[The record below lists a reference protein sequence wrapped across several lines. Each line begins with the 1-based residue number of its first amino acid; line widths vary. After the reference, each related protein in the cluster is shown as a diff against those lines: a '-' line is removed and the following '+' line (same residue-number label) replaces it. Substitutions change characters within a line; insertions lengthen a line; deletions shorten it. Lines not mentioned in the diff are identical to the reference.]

1 MLRLPIRH
9 LPYSIYTWLAVS
21 FCDTRSQSKQCR
33 SHSRVQMYRLHG
45 WCAALFIILSG
56 CLIAALSGCG
66 GNIVS
71 GGEQGTLV
79 ASPNSVD
86 FGSVSVGE
94 TASNTVSLVNG
105 KSTPVEIS
113 QVNLTGQSFSVA
125 APASLPVTLA
135 AGQSYNLNVQFNP
148 GDTGDATGQLTFTS
162 SSSSSTNDR
171 AVVGLTGTGMMRGW
185 SASLKTL
192 SCGSASMTGAGN
204 DACTVTL
211 NSAAPSSGVSVR
223 LSSSNTAVTVPA
235 TVTVAA
241 KATSATFTAKA
252 APVTTAQ
259 TATLTAVA
267 SGVSKS
273 FALGLKAVAS
283 TSAPT
288 LSVTTSGSPSSF
300 GSAVAVTVT
309 ISSGPTGA
317 VTFYDA
323 STAIGT
329 GTLNGTTATLTTSS
343 LTAGSHTITA
353 NWPGNSSYSA
363 VTSSAITQVVNKVTP
378 TITWATPAAIAYGTA
393 LSATQLD
400 ASSSVAGSFSYSP
413 AAGTVLTAGSHTI
426 MATFTPT
433 NTTNYATAT
442 GTVSIT
448 VTTGAPT
455 ITWATPAA
463 IAYGTALSAT
473 QLNASSSVAGTFSYS
488 PAVGTVLAAGS
499 HTITATFTPTD
510 TTDYATATGTVSI
523 TVTTG
528 APVITWATPAAIA
541 YGTALSATQLDASSS
556 VAGTFTYSPA
566 VGTVLAAGSHTI
578 TATFTPTNT
587 TNYTTATATVSITVT
602 TGAPTITWATPA
614 AIAYGTALSA
624 TQLDASSSV
633 AGSFSYSPAA
643 GTVLTAGS
651 HTIMATFT
659 PTNTTNYATA
669 TGTVSITVTTGAPT
683 ITWATP
689 AAIAYGTALSA
700 TQLNASSSV
709 AGTFSYSPAV
719 GTVLA
724 AGSHTITATFTP
736 TDTTDYATATGTVS
750 ITVTT
755 GAPTITWATP
765 AAIAYGTA
773 LSATQLDAS
782 SSVAGSFTYSPAVGT
797 VLAAGSHTITATF
810 TPTNTTNYTTATAT
824 VSVTVTT
831 GTPVITW
838 ATPAAIA
845 YGTALSATQLNA
857 SSSVAGTFSYS
868 PAVGTVLAAGSHTIT
883 ATFTPTNTADYSTA
897 TQTVTLTVSQGTS
910 TLGISATSLAFGS
923 VTVNSP
929 STQSVTLTSIGTGS
943 VTISAA
949 AVTGTGFTVSGVTF
963 PVTLASSQTAT
974 LEVQFDPTT
983 AGAATGQLTITSNSS
998 TNSTAVITLSGTGT
1012 AAFYAVNL
1020 SWEAP
1025 TSSVDPVAGYNVY
1038 RAPSGSSTYALLNSS
1053 PETETSYMDSTV
1065 VNGQI
1070 YDYIAES
1077 VDASGIESIPSN
1089 VFTVS
1094 IP

>member
-1 MLRLPIRH
+1 
-9 LPYSIYTWLAVS
+9 
-21 FCDTRSQSKQCR
+21 
-33 SHSRVQMYRLHG
+33 
-45 WCAALFIILSG
+45 
-56 CLIAALSGCG
+56 
-66 GNIVS
+66 
-71 GGEQGTLV
+71 
-79 ASPNSVD
+79 
-86 FGSVSVGE
+86 
-94 TASNTVSLVNG
+94 
-105 KSTPVEIS
+105 
-113 QVNLTGQSFSVA
+113 
-125 APASLPVTLA
+125 
-135 AGQSYNLNVQFNP
+135 
-148 GDTGDATGQLTFTS
+148 
-162 SSSSSTNDR
+162 
-171 AVVGLTGTGMMRGW
+171 
-185 SASLKTL
+185 
-192 SCGSASMTGAGN
+192 
-204 DACTVTL
+204 
-211 NSAAPSSGVSVR
+211 
-223 LSSSNTAVTVPA
+223 
-235 TVTVAA
+235 
-241 KATSATFTAKA
+241 
-252 APVTTAQ
+252 
-259 TATLTAVA
+259 
-267 SGVSKS
+267 
-273 FALGLKAVAS
+273 
-283 TSAPT
+283 
-288 LSVTTSGSPSSF
+288 
-300 GSAVAVTVT
+300 
-309 ISSGPTGA
+309 
-317 VTFYDA
+317 
-323 STAIGT
+323 
-329 GTLNGTTATLTTSS
+329 
-343 LTAGSHTITA
+343 
-353 NWPGNSSYSA
+353 
-363 VTSSAITQVVNKVTP
+363 
-378 TITWATPAAIAYGTA
+378 
-393 LSATQLD
+393 
-400 ASSSVAGSFSYSP
+400 
-413 AAGTVLTAGSHTI
+413 VLTAGSHTI

-433 NTTNYATAT
+433 NTTN
-442 GTVSIT
+442 
-448 VTTGAPT
+448 
-455 ITWATPAA
+455 
-463 IAYGTALSAT
+463 
-473 QLNASSSVAGTFSYS
+473 
-488 PAVGTVLAAGS
+488 
-499 HTITATFTPTD
+499 
-510 TTDYATATGTVSI
+510 YATATGTVSI

-669 TGTVSITVTTGAPT
+669 TATVSVTVTTGAPT

>member
-528 APVITWATPAAIA
+528 AP
-541 YGTALSATQLDASSS
+541 
-556 VAGTFTYSPA
+556 
-566 VGTVLAAGSHTI
+566 
-578 TATFTPTNT
+578 
-587 TNYTTATATVSITVT
+587 
-602 TGAPTITWATPA
+602 
-614 AIAYGTALSA
+614 
-624 TQLDASSSV
+624 
-633 AGSFSYSPAA
+633 
-643 GTVLTAGS
+643 
-651 HTIMATFT
+651 
-659 PTNTTNYATA
+659 
-669 TGTVSITVTTGAPT
+669 
-683 ITWATP
+683 
-689 AAIAYGTALSA
+689 
-700 TQLNASSSV
+700 
-709 AGTFSYSPAV
+709 
-719 GTVLA
+719 
-724 AGSHTITATFTP
+724 
-736 TDTTDYATATGTVS
+736 
-750 ITVTT
+750 
-755 GAPTITWATP
+755 TITWATP

>member
-442 GTVSIT
+442 
-448 VTTGAPT
+448 
-455 ITWATPAA
+455 
-463 IAYGTALSAT
+463 
-473 QLNASSSVAGTFSYS
+473 
-488 PAVGTVLAAGS
+488 
-499 HTITATFTPTD
+499 
-510 TTDYATATGTVSI
+510 
-523 TVTTG
+523 
-528 APVITWATPAAIA
+528 
-541 YGTALSATQLDASSS
+541 
-556 VAGTFTYSPA
+556 
-566 VGTVLAAGSHTI
+566 
-578 TATFTPTNT
+578 
-587 TNYTTATATVSITVT
+587 
-602 TGAPTITWATPA
+602 
-614 AIAYGTALSA
+614 
-624 TQLDASSSV
+624 
-633 AGSFSYSPAA
+633 
-643 GTVLTAGS
+643 
-651 HTIMATFT
+651 
-659 PTNTTNYATA
+659 
-669 TGTVSITVTTGAPT
+669 
-683 ITWATP
+683 
-689 AAIAYGTALSA
+689 
-700 TQLNASSSV
+700 
-709 AGTFSYSPAV
+709 
-719 GTVLA
+719 
-724 AGSHTITATFTP
+724 
-736 TDTTDYATATGTVS
+736 
-750 ITVTT
+750 
-755 GAPTITWATP
+755 
-765 AAIAYGTA
+765 
-773 LSATQLDAS
+773 
-782 SSVAGSFTYSPAVGT
+782 
-797 VLAAGSHTITATF
+797 
-810 TPTNTTNYTTATAT
+810 AT

-831 GTPVITW
+831 GAPTITW

>member
-587 TNYTTATATVSITVT
+587 TNYTTATATVS
-602 TGAPTITWATPA
+602 
-614 AIAYGTALSA
+614 
-624 TQLDASSSV
+624 
-633 AGSFSYSPAA
+633 
-643 GTVLTAGS
+643 
-651 HTIMATFT
+651 
-659 PTNTTNYATA
+659 
-669 TGTVSITVTTGAPT
+669 
-683 ITWATP
+683 
-689 AAIAYGTALSA
+689 
-700 TQLNASSSV
+700 
-709 AGTFSYSPAV
+709 
-719 GTVLA
+719 
-724 AGSHTITATFTP
+724 
-736 TDTTDYATATGTVS
+736 
-750 ITVTT
+750 
-755 GAPTITWATP
+755 
-765 AAIAYGTA
+765 
-773 LSATQLDAS
+773 
-782 SSVAGSFTYSPAVGT
+782 
-797 VLAAGSHTITATF
+797 
-810 TPTNTTNYTTATAT
+810 
-824 VSVTVTT
+824 VTVTT

>member
-1 MLRLPIRH
+1 
-9 LPYSIYTWLAVS
+9 
-21 FCDTRSQSKQCR
+21 
-33 SHSRVQMYRLHG
+33 MYRLHG

-442 GTVSIT
+442 
-448 VTTGAPT
+448 
-455 ITWATPAA
+455 
-463 IAYGTALSAT
+463 
-473 QLNASSSVAGTFSYS
+473 
-488 PAVGTVLAAGS
+488 
-499 HTITATFTPTD
+499 
-510 TTDYATATGTVSI
+510 
-523 TVTTG
+523 
-528 APVITWATPAAIA
+528 
-541 YGTALSATQLDASSS
+541 
-556 VAGTFTYSPA
+556 
-566 VGTVLAAGSHTI
+566 
-578 TATFTPTNT
+578 
-587 TNYTTATATVSITVT
+587 
-602 TGAPTITWATPA
+602 
-614 AIAYGTALSA
+614 
-624 TQLDASSSV
+624 
-633 AGSFSYSPAA
+633 
-643 GTVLTAGS
+643 
-651 HTIMATFT
+651 
-659 PTNTTNYATA
+659 
-669 TGTVSITVTTGAPT
+669 
-683 ITWATP
+683 
-689 AAIAYGTALSA
+689 
-700 TQLNASSSV
+700 
-709 AGTFSYSPAV
+709 
-719 GTVLA
+719 
-724 AGSHTITATFTP
+724 
-736 TDTTDYATATGTVS
+736 
-750 ITVTT
+750 
-755 GAPTITWATP
+755 
-765 AAIAYGTA
+765 
-773 LSATQLDAS
+773 
-782 SSVAGSFTYSPAVGT
+782 
-797 VLAAGSHTITATF
+797 
-810 TPTNTTNYTTATAT
+810 AT

-831 GTPVITW
+831 GAPTITW

>member
-1 MLRLPIRH
+1 
-9 LPYSIYTWLAVS
+9 
-21 FCDTRSQSKQCR
+21 
-33 SHSRVQMYRLHG
+33 MYRLHG

-363 VTSSAITQVVNKVTP
+363 VTSSAITQVV
-378 TITWATPAAIAYGTA
+378 I
-393 LSATQLD
+393 
-400 ASSSVAGSFSYSP
+400 
-413 AAGTVLTAGSHTI
+413 
-426 MATFTPT
+426 
-433 NTTNYATAT
+433 
-442 GTVSIT
+442 
-448 VTTGAPT
+448 
-455 ITWATPAA
+455 
-463 IAYGTALSAT
+463 
-473 QLNASSSVAGTFSYS
+473 
-488 PAVGTVLAAGS
+488 
-499 HTITATFTPTD
+499 
-510 TTDYATATGTVSI
+510 
-523 TVTTG
+523 
-528 APVITWATPAAIA
+528 
-541 YGTALSATQLDASSS
+541 
-556 VAGTFTYSPA
+556 
-566 VGTVLAAGSHTI
+566 
-578 TATFTPTNT
+578 
-587 TNYTTATATVSITVT
+587 
-602 TGAPTITWATPA
+602 
-614 AIAYGTALSA
+614 
-624 TQLDASSSV
+624 
-633 AGSFSYSPAA
+633 
-643 GTVLTAGS
+643 
-651 HTIMATFT
+651 
-659 PTNTTNYATA
+659 
-669 TGTVSITVTTGAPT
+669 
-683 ITWATP
+683 
-689 AAIAYGTALSA
+689 
-700 TQLNASSSV
+700 
-709 AGTFSYSPAV
+709 
-719 GTVLA
+719 
-724 AGSHTITATFTP
+724 
-736 TDTTDYATATGTVS
+736 
-750 ITVTT
+750 
-755 GAPTITWATP
+755 
-765 AAIAYGTA
+765 
-773 LSATQLDAS
+773 
-782 SSVAGSFTYSPAVGT
+782 
-797 VLAAGSHTITATF
+797 
-810 TPTNTTNYTTATAT
+810 
-824 VSVTVTT
+824 
-831 GTPVITW
+831 
-838 ATPAAIA
+838 
-845 YGTALSATQLNA
+845 
-857 SSSVAGTFSYS
+857 
-868 PAVGTVLAAGSHTIT
+868 
-883 ATFTPTNTADYSTA
+883 
-897 TQTVTLTVSQGTS
+897 
-910 TLGISATSLAFGS
+910 
-923 VTVNSP
+923 
-929 STQSVTLTSIGTGS
+929 
-943 VTISAA
+943 
-949 AVTGTGFTVSGVTF
+949 
-963 PVTLASSQTAT
+963 
-974 LEVQFDPTT
+974 
-983 AGAATGQLTITSNSS
+983 
-998 TNSTAVITLSGTGT
+998 
-1012 AAFYAVNL
+1012 
-1020 SWEAP
+1020 
-1025 TSSVDPVAGYNVY
+1025 
-1038 RAPSGSSTYALLNSS
+1038 
-1053 PETETSYMDSTV
+1053 
-1065 VNGQI
+1065 
-1070 YDYIAES
+1070 
-1077 VDASGIESIPSN
+1077 
-1089 VFTVS
+1089 
-1094 IP
+1094 

>member
-1 MLRLPIRH
+1 
-9 LPYSIYTWLAVS
+9 
-21 FCDTRSQSKQCR
+21 
-33 SHSRVQMYRLHG
+33 
-45 WCAALFIILSG
+45 
-56 CLIAALSGCG
+56 
-66 GNIVS
+66 
-71 GGEQGTLV
+71 
-79 ASPNSVD
+79 
-86 FGSVSVGE
+86 
-94 TASNTVSLVNG
+94 
-105 KSTPVEIS
+105 
-113 QVNLTGQSFSVA
+113 
-125 APASLPVTLA
+125 
-135 AGQSYNLNVQFNP
+135 
-148 GDTGDATGQLTFTS
+148 
-162 SSSSSTNDR
+162 
-171 AVVGLTGTGMMRGW
+171 
-185 SASLKTL
+185 
-192 SCGSASMTGAGN
+192 
-204 DACTVTL
+204 
-211 NSAAPSSGVSVR
+211 
-223 LSSSNTAVTVPA
+223 
-235 TVTVAA
+235 
-241 KATSATFTAKA
+241 
-252 APVTTAQ
+252 
-259 TATLTAVA
+259 
-267 SGVSKS
+267 
-273 FALGLKAVAS
+273 
-283 TSAPT
+283 
-288 LSVTTSGSPSSF
+288 
-300 GSAVAVTVT
+300 VT

-442 GTVSIT
+442 
-448 VTTGAPT
+448 
-455 ITWATPAA
+455 
-463 IAYGTALSAT
+463 
-473 QLNASSSVAGTFSYS
+473 
-488 PAVGTVLAAGS
+488 
-499 HTITATFTPTD
+499 
-510 TTDYATATGTVSI
+510 
-523 TVTTG
+523 
-528 APVITWATPAAIA
+528 
-541 YGTALSATQLDASSS
+541 
-556 VAGTFTYSPA
+556 
-566 VGTVLAAGSHTI
+566 
-578 TATFTPTNT
+578 
-587 TNYTTATATVSITVT
+587 ATVSV
-602 TGAPTITWATPA
+602 
-614 AIAYGTALSA
+614 
-624 TQLDASSSV
+624 
-633 AGSFSYSPAA
+633 
-643 GTVLTAGS
+643 
-651 HTIMATFT
+651 
-659 PTNTTNYATA
+659 
-669 TGTVSITVTTGAPT
+669 TVTTGAPT

>member
-1 MLRLPIRH
+1 
-9 LPYSIYTWLAVS
+9 
-21 FCDTRSQSKQCR
+21 
-33 SHSRVQMYRLHG
+33 MYRLHG

-473 QLNASSSVAGTFSYS
+473 QLNASSSVAG
-488 PAVGTVLAAGS
+488 
-499 HTITATFTPTD
+499 
-510 TTDYATATGTVSI
+510 
-523 TVTTG
+523 
-528 APVITWATPAAIA
+528 
-541 YGTALSATQLDASSS
+541 
-556 VAGTFTYSPA
+556 
-566 VGTVLAAGSHTI
+566 
-578 TATFTPTNT
+578 
-587 TNYTTATATVSITVT
+587 
-602 TGAPTITWATPA
+602 
-614 AIAYGTALSA
+614 
-624 TQLDASSSV
+624 
-633 AGSFSYSPAA
+633 SFSYSRAA

-683 ITWATP
+683 
-689 AAIAYGTALSA
+689 
-700 TQLNASSSV
+700 
-709 AGTFSYSPAV
+709 
-719 GTVLA
+719 
-724 AGSHTITATFTP
+724 
-736 TDTTDYATATGTVS
+736 
-750 ITVTT
+750 
-755 GAPTITWATP
+755 
-765 AAIAYGTA
+765 
-773 LSATQLDAS
+773 
-782 SSVAGSFTYSPAVGT
+782 
-797 VLAAGSHTITATF
+797 
-810 TPTNTTNYTTATAT
+810 
-824 VSVTVTT
+824 
-831 GTPVITW
+831 ITW

>member
-56 CLIAALSGCG
+56 CFTAALSGCG

-192 SCGSASMTGAGN
+192 SCGSASMTGAGD

-259 TATLTAVA
+259 TATLTAIA

-288 LSVTTSGSPSSF
+288 LIVTTSGSPSSY
-300 GSAVAVTVT
+300 GSAVAVTAT

-393 LSATQLD
+393 LSATQLN
-400 ASSSVAGSFSYSP
+400 ASSSVAGTFSYSP
-413 AAGTVLTAGSHTI
+413 AVGTVLAAGSHIIT
-426 MATFTPT
+426 ATFTPT
-433 NTTNYATAT
+433 NTTNYTTATAT
-442 GTVSIT
+442 VSVT

-473 QLNASSSVAGTFSYS
+473 QLNASSSVAGSFSYS

-499 HTITATFTPTD
+499 HI
-510 TTDYATATGTVSI
+510 
-523 TVTTG
+523 
-528 APVITWATPAAIA
+528 
-541 YGTALSATQLDASSS
+541 
-556 VAGTFTYSPA
+556 
-566 VGTVLAAGSHTI
+566 I

-587 TNYTTATATVSITVT
+587 T
-602 TGAPTITWATPA
+602 
-614 AIAYGTALSA
+614 
-624 TQLDASSSV
+624 
-633 AGSFSYSPAA
+633 
-643 GTVLTAGS
+643 
-651 HTIMATFT
+651 
-659 PTNTTNYATA
+659 
-669 TGTVSITVTTGAPT
+669 
-683 ITWATP
+683 
-689 AAIAYGTALSA
+689 
-700 TQLNASSSV
+700 
-709 AGTFSYSPAV
+709 
-719 GTVLA
+719 
-724 AGSHTITATFTP
+724 
-736 TDTTDYATATGTVS
+736 DY
-750 ITVTT
+750 
-755 GAPTITWATP
+755 
-765 AAIAYGTA
+765 
-773 LSATQLDAS
+773 L
-782 SSVAGSFTYSPAVGT
+782 
-797 VLAAGSHTITATF
+797 
-810 TPTNTTNYTTATAT
+810 
-824 VSVTVTT
+824 
-831 GTPVITW
+831 
-838 ATPAAIA
+838 
-845 YGTALSATQLNA
+845 
-857 SSSVAGTFSYS
+857 
-868 PAVGTVLAAGSHTIT
+868 
-883 ATFTPTNTADYSTA
+883 TA

-910 TLGISATSLAFGS
+910 TVSISATSLAFGS

-929 STQSVTLTSIGTGS
+929 STQSVILTSIGTGS

-963 PVTLASSQTAT
+963 PVTLASGQTAT

-983 AGAATGQLTITSNSS
+983 AGAAAGQLTITSNSS

-1089 VFTVS
+1089 VFTVT

>member
-1 MLRLPIRH
+1 
-9 LPYSIYTWLAVS
+9 
-21 FCDTRSQSKQCR
+21 
-33 SHSRVQMYRLHG
+33 
-45 WCAALFIILSG
+45 
-56 CLIAALSGCG
+56 
-66 GNIVS
+66 
-71 GGEQGTLV
+71 
-79 ASPNSVD
+79 
-86 FGSVSVGE
+86 
-94 TASNTVSLVNG
+94 
-105 KSTPVEIS
+105 
-113 QVNLTGQSFSVA
+113 
-125 APASLPVTLA
+125 
-135 AGQSYNLNVQFNP
+135 
-148 GDTGDATGQLTFTS
+148 
-162 SSSSSTNDR
+162 
-171 AVVGLTGTGMMRGW
+171 
-185 SASLKTL
+185 
-192 SCGSASMTGAGN
+192 
-204 DACTVTL
+204 
-211 NSAAPSSGVSVR
+211 
-223 LSSSNTAVTVPA
+223 
-235 TVTVAA
+235 
-241 KATSATFTAKA
+241 
-252 APVTTAQ
+252 
-259 TATLTAVA
+259 
-267 SGVSKS
+267 
-273 FALGLKAVAS
+273 
-283 TSAPT
+283 
-288 LSVTTSGSPSSF
+288 
-300 GSAVAVTVT
+300 VT

-363 VTSSAITQVVNKVTP
+363 VTSSAITQVVNKVT
-378 TITWATPAAIAYGTA
+378 
-393 LSATQLD
+393 
-400 ASSSVAGSFSYSP
+400 
-413 AAGTVLTAGSHTI
+413 
-426 MATFTPT
+426 
-433 NTTNYATAT
+433 
-442 GTVSIT
+442 
-448 VTTGAPT
+448 
-455 ITWATPAA
+455 
-463 IAYGTALSAT
+463 
-473 QLNASSSVAGTFSYS
+473 
-488 PAVGTVLAAGS
+488 
-499 HTITATFTPTD
+499 
-510 TTDYATATGTVSI
+510 
-523 TVTTG
+523 
-528 APVITWATPAAIA
+528 
-541 YGTALSATQLDASSS
+541 
-556 VAGTFTYSPA
+556 
-566 VGTVLAAGSHTI
+566 
-578 TATFTPTNT
+578 
-587 TNYTTATATVSITVT
+587 
-602 TGAPTITWATPA
+602 PTITWATPA